1 MEEMFTQF
9 SSLGVCGILS
19 YKLFTTFLSEKK
31 EDKEAYKNELKY
43 LRDLYREEL
52 SQDRLM
58 YQESIRMIVDKLD
71 NLEQDIV
78 HIKRSMDLGD

>member
-1 MEEMFTQF
+1 MEEMFAQF
-9 SSLGVCGILS
+9 TSYGVTGIVA

-31 EDKEAYKNELKY
+31 EDKEAYKSELKY

-58 YQESIRMIVDKLD
+58 YQESIKMIVDKLD
-71 NLEQDIV
+71 SLEQDIV
-78 HIKRSMDLGD
+78 HIKKSMDLGD